1 MAGENDDRLARQLLA
16 QAEAIARLRRETE
29 KLAEETSESTANL
42 IARVE
47 ALEDADLAPTGLGHR
62 VASWCW
68 RHIGPLGEEA
78 LWKELTDWVGWI
90 RHRYPLARRIPACWA
105 EHPEVVEE
113 LTALWL
119 AWQAAYVDTDGS
131 LTAAAEW
138 HDRWLPGL
146 LYRLEH
152 GPFALDCD
160 AAHHPRPAGAY
171 APAAEDP
178 LETPATQQVSV

>member
-42 IARVE
+42 IARVD
-47 ALEDADLAPTGLGHR
+47 ALEDADPAPTGLGHR

-90 RHRYPLARRIPACWA
+90 RHRYPLARHIPACWA

-152 GPFALDCD
+152 GPFVLDCD

-171 APAAEDP
+171 ARPAEESV
-178 LETPATQQVSV
+178 ETPATQEASA

>member
-1 MAGENDDRLARQLLA
+1 MAGENDRLARQLLTH
-16 QAEAIARLRRETE
+16 AEAIARLRRETE
-29 KLAEETSESTANL
+29 RLAEESTESTTNL
-42 IARVE
+42 LARVE
-47 ALEDADLAPTGLGHR
+47 ALEDSDHTPAGLGVR

-68 RHIGPLGEEA
+68 RDVGPLGEQA
-78 LWKELTDWVGWI
+78 LWKELTDWVDWI
-90 RHRYPLARRIPACWA
+90 RYRYPLARRIPACWT

-119 AWQAAYVDTDGS
+119 AWQAAYVESDRV
-131 LTAAAEW
+131 LTGAAEW
-138 HDRWLPGL
+138 HDRWLPGV

-171 APAAEDP
+171 ATHTREPIPDP
-178 LETPATQQVSV
+178 TSQETPA